1 MYNPKSSVATEFI
14 DDDEIQQTL
23 AYAAANKNNRELVDS
38 ILEKAKECKGLS
50 HREAAVLLECELP
63 EENERIRN
71 LAMEI
76 KQKFYGNRIVMFAP
90 LYLSNYCINGCT
102 YCPYH
107 RSNTHIRR
115 KKLTQDEIRAEVIAL
130 QDMGHKRLAI
140 ETGEVEIGIVATDIL
155 YGAYTGTASW
165 ANGVKY
171 QKPLAMFT
179 CDMPS
184 LCPFTLA
191 GSGITTLH
199 DLDGKR
205 VGLGPKG
212 SSIDS
217 VFGVVFEEMGITP
230 SMIHN
235 DTWSATITALQDGV
249 IDAIVVQSPA
259 PWPSLT
265 ELEATQTVSM
275 IQMTDDELATIK
287 KLYPFY
293 SDSVIPAGTY
303 KANADFEIKTLC
315 QWSVMAASADVSEQ
329 VVYDLLD
336 ATFSNYDDLAV
347 INNALKLAVP
357 ENAEKVGVKWHPGAE
372 KWYTEH
378 GITLQTPGEG
388 FAPMA

>member
-1 MYNPKSSVATEFI
+1 
-14 DDDEIQQTL
+14 
-23 AYAAANKNNRELVDS
+23 
-38 ILEKAKECKGLS
+38 
-50 HREAAVLLECELP
+50 
-63 EENERIRN
+63 
-71 LAMEI
+71 
-76 KQKFYGNRIVMFAP
+76 
-90 LYLSNYCINGCT
+90 
-102 YCPYH
+102 
-107 RSNTHIRR
+107 
-115 KKLTQDEIRAEVIAL
+115 
-130 QDMGHKRLAI
+130 
-140 ETGEVEIGIVATDIL
+140 
-155 YGAYTGTASW
+155 
-165 ANGVKY
+165 
-171 QKPLAMFT
+171 
-179 CDMPS
+179 
-184 LCPFTLA
+184 
-191 GSGITTLH
+191 
-199 DLDGKR
+199 
-205 VGLGPKG
+205 
-212 SSIDS
+212 
-217 VFGVVFEEMGITP
+217 MGITP

-372 KWYTEH
+372 N
-378 GITLQTPGEG
+378 GTPS
-388 FAPMA
+388 MASLSRLPARASLPWPDPID

>member
-1 MYNPKSSVATEFI
+1 MKKRIITMA
-14 DDDEIQQTL
+14 L
-23 AYAAANKNNRELVDS
+23 AVIML
-38 ILEKAKECKGLS
+38 L
-50 HREAAVLLECELP
+50 AVLTGCGDNASNPGNDTPTTQVVKLSVGTGAVGGSVYTTGSGWANVMNNVLAGRYEL
-63 EENERIRN
+63 
-71 LAMEI
+71 
-76 KQKFYGNRIVMFAP
+76 
-90 LYLSNYCINGCT
+90 T
-102 YCPYH
+102 
-107 RSNTHIRR
+107 
-115 KKLTQDEIRAEVIAL
+115 AEQTGGTVANVSL
-130 QDMGHKRLAI
+130 I

-217 VFGVVFEEMGITP
+217 VFGVVFEKMGITP

-287 KLYPFY
+287 KLSPFY

>member
-1 MYNPKSSVATEFI
+1 
-14 DDDEIQQTL
+14 
-23 AYAAANKNNRELVDS
+23 
-38 ILEKAKECKGLS
+38 
-50 HREAAVLLECELP
+50 
-63 EENERIRN
+63 
-71 LAMEI
+71 
-76 KQKFYGNRIVMFAP
+76 
-90 LYLSNYCINGCT
+90 
-102 YCPYH
+102 
-107 RSNTHIRR
+107 
-115 KKLTQDEIRAEVIAL
+115 
-130 QDMGHKRLAI
+130 
-140 ETGEVEIGIVATDIL
+140 
-155 YGAYTGTASW
+155 
-165 ANGVKY
+165 
-171 QKPLAMFT
+171 
-179 CDMPS
+179 
-184 LCPFTLA
+184 
-191 GSGITTLH
+191 
-199 DLDGKR
+199 
-205 VGLGPKG
+205 
-212 SSIDS
+212 
-217 VFGVVFEEMGITP
+217 MGITP

-315 QWSVMAASADVSEQ
+315 QWSVMAVSADVSEQ

-378 GITLQTPGEG
+378 GITLQAPGEG